1 MYSFVNVCI
10 WNIKQFVLELRV
22 ENGVL
27 YLLELV
33 LIAPMIVV
41 HLHIISNGRKKT
53 TYNINSLQLCAVH
66 SAHWDIEG
74 MLHANDICEAKNN
87 KKINAI
93 NKLKGRIAAPF
104 YSSRV
109 FALIRDEL
117 MIVFATKCSLCFK
130 RQPSTTK

>member
-41 HLHIISNGRKKT
+41 HLHIISNGEKNVQHRFIVAMCCAQRALEYRRHATCLRYLRGEKQQENQRNQQTKRK
-53 TYNINSLQLCAVH
+53 NSRSIL
-66 SAHWDIEG
+66 
-74 MLHANDICEAKNN
+74 
-87 KKINAI
+87 
-93 NKLKGRIAAPF
+93 
-104 YSSRV
+104 
-109 FALIRDEL
+109 
-117 MIVFATKCSLCFK
+117 
-130 RQPSTTK
+130 